1 MSPWIRPT
9 LLTFELMTFAVIL
22 AGTLGT
28 LGAWAA
34 FILSRGNKIHQRLN
48 QVFLAIQLMIAA
60 SPMILHAVSWESTA
74 GKFGLTMLTQT
85 GARGVAGA
93 PYGFF
98 GGLLAT
104 GWIHGITGA
113 SIVCLA
119 TYLGTQRLPK
129 NLMESGKLD
138 RGENLLWWK
147 IRLPLAKHWWITSL
161 MATAMLA
168 ATEMTIA
175 DLYGFRT
182 LADEFY
188 LLYAANPS
196 LDSVI
201 RTCVLPLVLWVGG
214 TLWWL
219 TLRQRPIAILQLDH
233 PEHIATSPLRHAA
246 MPISRPA
253 KSSQLIAL
261 AILFLMLALSVL
273 VPAFSM
279 IVKLGQEAQ
288 IMDGNLVTQWRLSLL
303 TERIFEA
310 PVTFR
315 AEYFWTLVLSTFSG
329 VIAILVS
336 WPLAAWGRSSRAV
349 RRSVDLLTLS
359 VAIIPGPVIAM
370 LVIECFQLSVP
381 GFAVLYER
389 SIIPTSC
396 ALMARGIPISYWII
410 RIGYS
415 MIPSNI
421 FASASLEMSSFSR
434 LLQVDLPLLRTTLLQ
449 AWLITLLYASGD
461 LPASLPV
468 LPPGMTTVGSRLFG
482 LLHSGARFQEAALA
496 FWYLTAVAL
505 LGLILFVTITRPT
518 KLSTRGVR

>member
-1 MSPWIRPT
+1 
-9 LLTFELMTFAVIL
+9 MT
-22 AGTLGT
+22 
-28 LGAWAA
+28 
-34 FILSRGNKIHQRLN
+34 S
-48 QVFLAIQLMIAA
+48 
-60 SPMILHAVSWESTA
+60 
-74 GKFGLTMLTQT
+74 
-85 GARGVAGA
+85 
-93 PYGFF
+93 
-98 GGLLAT
+98 
-104 GWIHGITGA
+104 
-113 SIVCLA
+113 
-119 TYLGTQRLPK
+119 
-129 NLMESGKLD
+129 
-138 RGENLLWWK
+138 
-147 IRLPLAKHWWITSL
+147 
-161 MATAMLA
+161 
-168 ATEMTIA
+168 
-175 DLYGFRT
+175 
-182 LADEFY
+182 
-188 LLYAANPS
+188 
-196 LDSVI
+196 
-201 RTCVLPLVLWVGG
+201 
-214 TLWWL
+214 
-219 TLRQRPIAILQLDH
+219 RQRPIAILELDH
-233 PEHIATSPLRHAA
+233 PEHIATSPVRYPRCRSAGQQK
-246 MPISRPA
+246 PVN
-253 KSSQLIAL
+253 SSPWLSY
-261 AILFLMLALSVL
+261 FLLLALGVF
-273 VPAFSM
+273 VPAFSL

-415 MIPSNI
+415 MIPSNL
-421 FASASLEMSSFSR
+421 FASASMEMSIFSR
-434 LLQVDLPLLRTTLLQ
+434 LIQVDLPLLRTTSCRL
-449 AWLITLLYASGD
+449 AITLLYASGD

>member
-1 MSPWIRPT
+1 M
-9 LLTFELMTFAVIL
+9 
-22 AGTLGT
+22 
-28 LGAWAA
+28 
-34 FILSRGNKIHQRLN
+34 
-48 QVFLAIQLMIAA
+48 
-60 SPMILHAVSWESTA
+60 ESTA

-93 PYGFF
+93 PSVSLEVTGH
-98 GGLLAT
+98 

-113 SIVCLA
+113 SIVCPAPPWHA
-119 TYLGTQRLPK
+119 TIAK

-138 RGENLLWWK
+138 QGENLLWWK

-175 DLYGFRT
+175 DLYGFV
-182 LADEFY
+182 LADEFICGQSFPRFSHSDLRLTPGALGWRY
-188 LLYAANPS
+188 PVVDDIAAAS
-196 LDSVI
+196 
-201 RTCVLPLVLWVGG
+201 
-214 TLWWL
+214 
-219 TLRQRPIAILQLDH
+219 IAILELDH
-233 PEHIATSPLRHAA
+233 PGHIATSPVRYSA

-253 KSSQLIAL
+253 KASQLIAL
-261 AILFLMLALSVL
+261 AILFLLLALGVFL
-273 VPAFSM
+273 PAFSL

-415 MIPSNI
+415 MIPSNL
-421 FASASLEMSSFSR
+421 FASASMEMSSFSR

-505 LGLILFVTITRPT
+505 LGLILFVTITAHETFDSWCKMKWSWVPQW
-518 KLSTRGVR
+518 KPVNQ